1 MVQIPVA
8 LTDSQATLKSEL
20 ASQTSPVVKRTLL
33 LIRAVHLEY
42 SIRKIIILNSL
53 QVEVVGFKSNISK
66 KARGWSCWPFLTFG
80 CVLGG
85 GQGDGSLGEKVAV
98 GVWKV

>member
-20 ASQTSPVVKRTLL
+20 ASQTSPVVKRALL
-33 LIRAVHLEY
+33 LIRAVHLEQ

-53 QVEVVGFKSNISK
+53 HESGGF
-66 KARGWSCWPFLTFG
+66 
-80 CVLGG
+80 
-85 GQGDGSLGEKVAV
+85 
-98 GVWKV
+98 